1 MQSHPKKSKSLIII
15 GGGAAGF
22 FTAVNAARLNPGL
35 SVTILE
41 KSREVLSKVRVSG
54 GGRCN
59 VTHHCFDPEQLS
71 KAYPRG
77 GKMLR
82 WSFEQFQA
90 RDTVAWFNERGIKL
104 KTEEDGRMFPVT
116 DNSDTIINC
125 LKEEAASHGV
135 QVRTKTKVEK
145 IEPLPD
151 GGFRL
156 HLHKSSHLTCN
167 RLVVATGG
175 YNRENAYE
183 WLKELGHSIN
193 TPVPSLF
200 TFNFRE
206 KIFADLAGISV
217 ERAEVHIRDTSFT
230 ECGPVLITHWGLS
243 GPAVLKLSAWAAR
256 ELYER
261 EYRYEVQINW
271 LHPMNEE
278 DLRLE
283 LSNLRANQPRK
294 LVAKQNRFPFPTR
307 LWERFLELSSIATG
321 KRWADISNKEIH
333 DLTQQLTRGTYS
345 IQGKTTYKEEFVTC
359 GGIPVHEV
367 DPDTLE
373 SKTVPGL
380 HFVGEV
386 LDIDGITGGFNFQ
399 AAWTNGWLAAQAIT
413 EPS

>member
-1 MQSHPKKSKSLIII
+1 MNQTPNSTSLIII

-59 VTHHCFDPEQLS
+59 VTHHCFDPELLS

-77 GKMLR
+77 EKVLR
-82 WSFEQFQA
+82 WSFEHFQA
-90 RDTVAWFNERGIKL
+90 RDTVAWFNERGIEL

-156 HLHKSSHLTCN
+156 HLHQSNALTCN

-175 YNRENAYE
+175 YNRDNAYE
-183 WLKELGHSIN
+183 WLKQLGHSVN

-217 ERAEVHIRDTSFT
+217 ERAEVHIKDTAFS
-230 ECGPVLITHWGLS
+230 EIGPVLFTHWGLS

-261 EYRYEVQINW
+261 EYRYDVQINW
-271 LHPMNEE
+271 LHPMNEQGV
-278 DLRLE
+278 RNE
-283 LSNLRANQPRK
+283 LTNLRSDQSRK
-294 LVAKQNRFPFPTR
+294 QVGKQNRFPFPAR
-307 LWERFLELSSIATG
+307 LWERFLELSSIATE

-333 DLTQQLTRGTYS
+333 DLTQQLTRGSYS

-359 GGIPVHEV
+359 GGIPLHEV

-399 AAWTNGWLAAQAIT
+399 AAWTNGWLAAQAIA